1 MTDLIV
7 SAPYR
12 RSIATM
18 DSLIVA
24 PKVEPLDLDEVK
36 KQRRFTPTT
45 LDTMFDLWI
54 SAARQQFEEATG
66 RQCITA
72 TWEYWLE
79 ACPTGSVI
87 ELPHPPLQSVV
98 GIFYDDDDASPVEQT
113 VDPLTYSVS
122 APAGPYATRGRVT
135 LASGG
140 SWPTVPERPNGLRI
154 RYTAGYGDAPGAVP
168 ELVRASLYYLVGH
181 FHKFGEEVQEATNT
195 LVQLPIGF
203 QLLMQGFKYS
213 ALPTLPPVRDSWL
226 A

>member
-1 MTDLIV
+1 MSDLII

-12 RSIATM
+12 RAISTM

-24 PKVEPLDLDEVK
+24 PRVEPLDLDEVK

-72 TWEYWLE
+72 TWEYWLD
-79 ACPTGSVI
+79 AVPSQNVI

-98 GIFYDDDDASPVEQT
+98 GIFYDDDDVSPVEQT
-113 VDPLTYSVS
+113 VDPTTYSVS
-122 APAGPYATRGRVT
+122 APAGDRAPRGRVT
-135 LASGG
+135 LNSGV
-140 SWPTVPERPNGLRI
+140 SWPTVPDRPNALRI

-168 ELVRASLYYLVGH
+168 ELVRAALYYLVGH
-181 FHKFGEEVQEATNT
+181 FHKYGEEVQDAM
-195 LVQLPIGF
+195 LHQLPIGF
-203 QLLMQGFKYS
+203 ELLMKGFKYS
-213 ALPTLPPVRDSWL
+213 ALPTLPPWKDSWV